1 MRIDFFLSEFLKI
14 NFLLIFADCRC
25 EVASATYRNN
35 FNQDN
40 PLMKKNEFWTIPNVI
55 TSYRLF
61 MAPVILY
68 FIISRQENLFAIFLV
83 INLLT
88 DVIDGYIARRFKM
101 ETEIGARLDAFADYF
116 TYVLVFI
123 GLFVF
128 KMDDLRPYLVSA
140 IIFISML
147 VLTVIVSLI
156 RFRKFHS
163 YHTIIEKSGG
173 YVQAIFF
180 ICLFTIGLI
189 APLYY
194 FMIVLGILGAIE
206 TIAIDMLLPEM
217 RSDTLG
223 LYWVIKERKAEKK

>member
-1 MRIDFFLSEFLKI
+1 
-14 NFLLIFADCRC
+14 
-25 EVASATYRNN
+25 
-35 FNQDN
+35 
-40 PLMKKNEFWTIPNVI
+40 MKKNEFWTIPNVI

-88 DVIDGYIARRFKM
+88 DAIDGYIARRFKM

-206 TIAIDMLLPEM
+206 TIVIDILIPEM
-217 RSDTLG
+217 RSDILG
-223 LYWVIKERKAEKK
+223 LYWVLKERKAEKK

>member
-1 MRIDFFLSEFLKI
+1 
-14 NFLLIFADCRC
+14 
-25 EVASATYRNN
+25 
-35 FNQDN
+35 
-40 PLMKKNEFWTIPNVI
+40 MKKNEFWTIPNVI

-68 FIISRQENLFAIFLV
+68 FIISGQEALFAIFLV

-116 TYVLVFI
+116 TYILVFI

-128 KMDDLRPYLVSA
+128 KLDDLKPYLVSA

-156 RFRKFHS
+156 KFRKFHS

-173 YVQAIFF
+173 YVQAVFF
-180 ICLFTIGLI
+180 ICLFSIGLI

-194 FMIVLGILGAIE
+194 FMIVFGILGAIE
-206 TIAIDMLLPEM
+206 TIIIDILIPEM
-217 RSDTLG
+217 RSDILG
-223 LYWVIKERKAEKK
+223 LYWVLKERKAENRQPE

>member
-1 MRIDFFLSEFLKI
+1 
-14 NFLLIFADCRC
+14 
-25 EVASATYRNN
+25 
-35 FNQDN
+35 
-40 PLMKKNEFWTIPNVI
+40 MKKNEFWTIPNVI

-68 FIISRQENLFAIFLV
+68 FIISGQENLFAIFLV

-140 IIFISML
+140 LIFISML

>member
-1 MRIDFFLSEFLKI
+1 
-14 NFLLIFADCRC
+14 
-25 EVASATYRNN
+25 
-35 FNQDN
+35 
-40 PLMKKNEFWTIPNVI
+40 MKKNEFWTIPNVI

-68 FIISRQENLFAIFLV
+68 FIISGQENLFAIFLV

-88 DVIDGYIARRFKM
+88 DAIDGYIARRFKM

-140 IIFISML
+140 LIFISML

-223 LYWVIKERKAEKK
+223 LYWVIKERKAKKRM

>member
-1 MRIDFFLSEFLKI
+1 
-14 NFLLIFADCRC
+14 
-25 EVASATYRNN
+25 
-35 FNQDN
+35 
-40 PLMKKNEFWTIPNVI
+40 MKKNEFWTIPNVI

-88 DVIDGYIARRFKM
+88 DAIDGYIARRFKM

-140 IIFISML
+140 LIFISML

-206 TIAIDMLLPEM
+206 TIVIDILIPEM
-217 RSDTLG
+217 RSDILG
-223 LYWVIKERKAEKK
+223 LYWVLKERKAEKK

>member
-1 MRIDFFLSEFLKI
+1 
-14 NFLLIFADCRC
+14 
-25 EVASATYRNN
+25 
-35 FNQDN
+35 
-40 PLMKKNEFWTIPNVI
+40 MKKNEFWTIPNVI

-68 FIISRQENLFAIFLV
+68 FIISGQENLFAIFLV

-88 DVIDGYIARRFKM
+88 DAIDGYIARRFKM

-116 TYVLVFI
+116 TYILVFI

-128 KMDDLRPYLVSA
+128 KLEDLKPYLVSA
-140 IIFISML
+140 VIFISML

-156 RFRKFHS
+156 KFRKFHS

-173 YVQAIFF
+173 YVQAVFF
-180 ICLFTIGLI
+180 ICLFSIGLI

-194 FMIVLGILGAIE
+194 FMIVFGILGAIE
-206 TIAIDMLLPEM
+206 TIVIDILIPEM
-217 RSDTLG
+217 RSDILG
-223 LYWVIKERKAEKK
+223 LYWVLKERKAENIQPE

>member
-1 MRIDFFLSEFLKI
+1 
-14 NFLLIFADCRC
+14 
-25 EVASATYRNN
+25 
-35 FNQDN
+35 
-40 PLMKKNEFWTIPNVI
+40 MKKNEFWTIPNVI

-68 FIISRQENLFAIFLV
+68 FIISGQEYLFAIFLV

-88 DVIDGYIARRFKM
+88 DVVDGYIARRFKM
-101 ETEIGARLDAFADYF
+101 ETEIGARLDAVADYS

-128 KMDDLRPYLVSA
+128 KLDDLRPYLVSA
-140 IIFISML
+140 IIFVSML

-156 RFRKFHS
+156 KFRKFHS

-173 YVQAIFF
+173 YVQAVFF
-180 ICLFTIGLI
+180 ICLFSIGLI

-194 FMIVLGILGAIE
+194 FMIVFGILGAIE
-206 TIAIDMLLPEM
+206 TIVIDILIPEM
-217 RSDTLG
+217 RSDILG
-223 LYWVIKERKAEKK
+223 LYWVLKERKAENKQPD

>member
-1 MRIDFFLSEFLKI
+1 
-14 NFLLIFADCRC
+14 
-25 EVASATYRNN
+25 
-35 FNQDN
+35 
-40 PLMKKNEFWTIPNVI
+40 
-55 TSYRLF
+55 
-61 MAPVILY
+61 
-68 FIISRQENLFAIFLV
+68 
-83 INLLT
+83 
-88 DVIDGYIARRFKM
+88 M

-128 KMDDLRPYLVSA
+128 KLDDLRPYLVSA
-140 IIFISML
+140 IIFVSML

-173 YVQAIFF
+173 YIQAVFF
-180 ICLFTIGLI
+180 ICLFSIGLI

-206 TIAIDMLLPEM
+206 TIAIDILIPEM
-217 RSDTLG
+217 RSDILG
-223 LYWVIKERKAEKK
+223 IYWVLKERKAAKRI

>member
-1 MRIDFFLSEFLKI
+1 
-14 NFLLIFADCRC
+14 
-25 EVASATYRNN
+25 
-35 FNQDN
+35 
-40 PLMKKNEFWTIPNVI
+40 MKKNEFWTIPNVI

-88 DVIDGYIARRFKM
+88 DAIDGYIARRFKM

-128 KMDDLRPYLVSA
+128 KMDDLRPYLISA
-140 IIFISML
+140 LIFISML

-194 FMIVLGILGAIE
+194 FMIGLGILGAIE
-206 TIAIDMLLPEM
+206 TIALDMLLPEM

>member
-1 MRIDFFLSEFLKI
+1 
-14 NFLLIFADCRC
+14 
-25 EVASATYRNN
+25 
-35 FNQDN
+35 
-40 PLMKKNEFWTIPNVI
+40 MKKNEFWTIPNVI

-68 FIISRQENLFAIFLV
+68 FIISGQENLFAIFLV

-88 DVIDGYIARRFKM
+88 DAIDGYIARRFKM
-101 ETEIGARLDAFADYF
+101 ETEIGARLDAFADYV

-140 IIFISML
+140 LIFISML

-223 LYWVIKERKAEKK
+223 LYWVIKERKAEKRM

>member
-1 MRIDFFLSEFLKI
+1 
-14 NFLLIFADCRC
+14 
-25 EVASATYRNN
+25 
-35 FNQDN
+35 
-40 PLMKKNEFWTIPNVI
+40 MKKNEFWTIPNVI

-68 FIISRQENLFAIFLV
+68 FIISGQESLFAIFLV

-88 DVIDGYIARRFKM
+88 DAIDGYIARRFKM

-128 KMDDLRPYLVSA
+128 KLDDLRPYLVSA
-140 IIFISML
+140 IIFVSML

-156 RFRKFHS
+156 KFRKFHS
-163 YHTIIEKSGG
+163 YHTITEKSGG
-173 YVQAIFF
+173 YIQAIFF

-194 FMIVLGILGAIE
+194 FMIILGILGAIE
-206 TIAIDMLLPEM
+206 TIIIDILIPEM
-217 RSDTLG
+217 RSDILG
-223 LYWVIKERKAEKK
+223 LYWVLKERKAENKKPD

>member
-1 MRIDFFLSEFLKI
+1 
-14 NFLLIFADCRC
+14 
-25 EVASATYRNN
+25 
-35 FNQDN
+35 
-40 PLMKKNEFWTIPNVI
+40 MKKNEFWTIPNVI

-88 DVIDGYIARRFKM
+88 DAIDGYIARRFKM

-128 KMDDLRPYLVSA
+128 KMDDLRPYLISA
-140 IIFISML
+140 LIFISML

-194 FMIVLGILGAIE
+194 FMIGLGILGAIE
-206 TIAIDMLLPEM
+206 TIALDMLLPEM

-223 LYWVIKERKAEKK
+223 LYWVIKERKAEKRM

>member
-1 MRIDFFLSEFLKI
+1 
-14 NFLLIFADCRC
+14 
-25 EVASATYRNN
+25 
-35 FNQDN
+35 
-40 PLMKKNEFWTIPNVI
+40 MKKNEFWTIPNVI

-68 FIISRQENLFAIFLV
+68 FIISGQENLFAIFLV

>member
-1 MRIDFFLSEFLKI
+1 
-14 NFLLIFADCRC
+14 
-25 EVASATYRNN
+25 
-35 FNQDN
+35 
-40 PLMKKNEFWTIPNVI
+40 MKKNEFWTIPNVI

-61 MAPVILY
+61 MAPVIMY
-68 FIISRQENLFAIFLV
+68 FIISGQESLFAIFLV

-88 DVIDGYIARRFKM
+88 DAIDGYIARRFKM

-128 KMDDLRPYLVSA
+128 KLDDLRPYLVSA
-140 IIFISML
+140 IIFVSML

-173 YVQAIFF
+173 YIQAVFF
-180 ICLFTIGLI
+180 ICLFSIGLI

-206 TIAIDMLLPEM
+206 TIAIDILIPEM
-217 RSDTLG
+217 RSDILG
-223 LYWVIKERKAEKK
+223 LYWVLKERKAENKQPE

>member
-1 MRIDFFLSEFLKI
+1 
-14 NFLLIFADCRC
+14 
-25 EVASATYRNN
+25 
-35 FNQDN
+35 
-40 PLMKKNEFWTIPNVI
+40 MKKNEFWTIPNVI

-68 FIISRQENLFAIFLV
+68 FIISGQENLFAIFLV

-88 DVIDGYIARRFKM
+88 DAIDGYIARRFKM

-140 IIFISML
+140 LIFISML

-156 RFRKFHS
+156 RYRKFHS

-206 TIAIDMLLPEM
+206 TIAVDMLLPEM
-217 RSDTLG
+217 RSETLG
-223 LYWVIKERKAEKK
+223 LYWVIKERKAEKRM

>member
-1 MRIDFFLSEFLKI
+1 
-14 NFLLIFADCRC
+14 
-25 EVASATYRNN
+25 
-35 FNQDN
+35 
-40 PLMKKNEFWTIPNVI
+40 MKKNEFWTIPNVI

-68 FIISRQENLFAIFLV
+68 FIISGQENLFAIFLV

-88 DVIDGYIARRFKM
+88 DAIDGYIARRFKM

-116 TYVLVFI
+116 TYILVFI

-128 KMDDLRPYLVSA
+128 KLDDLRPYLVSA
-140 IIFISML
+140 IIFVSML

-156 RFRKFHS
+156 KFRKFHS

-173 YVQAIFF
+173 YVQAVFF
-180 ICLFTIGLI
+180 ICLFSIGLI

-194 FMIVLGILGAIE
+194 FMIVFGILGAIE
-206 TIAIDMLLPEM
+206 TIVIDIIVPEM
-217 RSDTLG
+217 RSDILG
-223 LYWVIKERKAEKK
+223 LYWVLKERKAENKQPE

>member
-1 MRIDFFLSEFLKI
+1 M
-14 NFLLIFADCRC
+14 
-25 EVASATYRNN
+25 
-35 FNQDN
+35 
-40 PLMKKNEFWTIPNVI
+40 I

-68 FIISRQENLFAIFLV
+68 FIISGQENLFAIFLV

-88 DVIDGYIARRFKM
+88 DAIDGYIARRFKM

-128 KMDDLRPYLVSA
+128 KMDDLRPYLVSV

-156 RFRKFHS
+156 KFRKFHS
-163 YHTIIEKSGG
+163 YHTFIEKTGG
-173 YVQAIFF
+173 YIQALFF
-180 ICLFTIGLI
+180 ISLFTIGLI

-194 FMIVLGILGAIE
+194 FMRVLGILGAIE
-206 TIAIDMLLPEM
+206 TIVIDILIPEM
-217 RSDTLG
+217 RSDILG
-223 LYWVIKERKAEKK
+223 LYWVLKERKAEEKLNKSPGSGILPEDQSQF

>member
-1 MRIDFFLSEFLKI
+1 
-14 NFLLIFADCRC
+14 
-25 EVASATYRNN
+25 
-35 FNQDN
+35 
-40 PLMKKNEFWTIPNVI
+40 MKKNEFWTIPNVI

-61 MAPVILY
+61 MAPIILY
-68 FIISRQENLFAIFLV
+68 FIISGQENLFAIFLV

-88 DVIDGYIARRFKM
+88 DAIDGYIARRFKM

-140 IIFISML
+140 LIFISML

-156 RFRKFHS
+156 RFRKFHN

-194 FMIVLGILGAIE
+194 LSLIHISEPTRRTPISYAVFC
-206 TIAIDMLLPEM
+206 
-217 RSDTLG
+217 
-223 LYWVIKERKAEKK
+223 